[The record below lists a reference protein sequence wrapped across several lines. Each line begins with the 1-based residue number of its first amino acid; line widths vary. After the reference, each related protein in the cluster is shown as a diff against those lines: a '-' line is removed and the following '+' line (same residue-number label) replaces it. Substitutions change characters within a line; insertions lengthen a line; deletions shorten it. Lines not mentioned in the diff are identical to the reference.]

1 MKKLLVTCFA
11 ALIAII
17 GMSADDSFACH
28 ITFTPTNPQT
38 AQVGGIVKVEAIV
51 TLEHR
56 RCVLEDDDVQ
66 VEFSENINIVSDT
79 GWQKVSASEIRNT
92 FEIEVLNPGEATLRV
107 YRECSKKGVSEGFL
121 TFQAVK

>member
-1 MKKLLVTCFA
+1 MKKLFFV
-11 ALIAII
+11 LIAAVIVVMGI
-17 GMSADDSFACH
+17 GASESFACH
-28 ITFTPTNPQT
+28 ITFTPANPQT

-66 VEFSENINIVSDT
+66 VEFSENINIISET
-79 GWQKVSASEIRNT
+79 GWEKVSTSEIRNT

-107 YRECSKKGVSEGFL
+107 YRECSKKGISEGFL
-121 TFQAVK
+121 TFQAVE